1 LRAQR
6 GPKFDK
12 CAKHRFYKGF
22 CDINI
27 FSTSL
32 LYAAARRAGSTELAS
47 WRRLKSAQSPV
58 KKKLE
63 NLRERASRFAG
74 FDANRANRLQV
85 IRGRRRL
92 R

>member
-27 FSTSL
+27 FSTKL
-32 LYAAARRAGSTELAS
+32 LCASARRFGSAEVAS
-47 WRRLKSAQSPV
+47 WRRRKSAKSPL

-63 NLRERASRFAG
+63 NLREQASRFAG
-74 FDANRANRLQV
+74 FGANRANRLQV
-85 IRGRRRL
+85 IRARRRL